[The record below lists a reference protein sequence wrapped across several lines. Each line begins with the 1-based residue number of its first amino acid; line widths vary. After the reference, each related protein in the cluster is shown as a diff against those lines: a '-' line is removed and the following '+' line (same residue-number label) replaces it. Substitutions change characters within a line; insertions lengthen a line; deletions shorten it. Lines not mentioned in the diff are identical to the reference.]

1 MSEDGE
7 ALLDALRQPG
17 DASVAARDQLVSSRD
32 QAESP
37 ERQRLRGEVAAA
49 LGQSLRPS
57 DRGIARWLLQQE
69 IAAHQARGQGATEAL
84 YTLVAA
90 VARYAQP
97 EDALLIWRAR
107 QATPETREG
116 VDVEQMARAGLD
128 AVRATVTK
136 LAERAGPQS
145 DDARQALAW
154 LDAAETSGAF
164 DDLPGYF
171 LWADERFGLLISGP
185 T

>member
-1 MSEDGE
+1 MSEEAE
-7 ALLDALRQPG
+7 ALLDALRQAN
-17 DASVAARDQLVSSRD
+17 DASVAARNQLAFSGD
-32 QAESP
+32 KAESADH
-37 ERQRLRGEVAAA
+37 QRLRGEVAAA
-49 LGQSLRPS
+49 LGQSLLPS

-69 IAAHQARGQGATEAL
+69 IAAHQARGQGASEAL

-90 VARYAQP
+90 VARFAQA

-116 VDVEQMARAGLD
+116 VDVEQMARLGLD
-128 AVRATVTK
+128 TARVT
-136 LAERAGPQS
+136 LARLAKQPGPQR

-154 LDAAETSGAF
+154 LDAEEASGAF

-185 T
+185 A